1 MEDLNKYSNSIGVV
15 RISDEVVSVIAE
27 IAATE
32 IQGVVEINSGVT
44 SGLTHILKGKKST
57 AKGVRV
63 EVDEENAVI
72 EMSLGIQYGIKIP
85 EVVSKVQENVKRTV
99 EAMTGLKVSAVNIF
113 IQNIVLPKKEEKV
126 DNE

>member
-1 MEDLNKYSNSIGVV
+1 MEDLNKCSNSIGVV
-15 RISDEVVSVIAE
+15 KISDEVVSVIAE

-57 AKGVRV
+57 GKGVRV
-63 EVDEENAVI
+63 AVDEDNAVI

-85 EVVSKVQENVKRTV
+85 EVVSKVQENVKKTV